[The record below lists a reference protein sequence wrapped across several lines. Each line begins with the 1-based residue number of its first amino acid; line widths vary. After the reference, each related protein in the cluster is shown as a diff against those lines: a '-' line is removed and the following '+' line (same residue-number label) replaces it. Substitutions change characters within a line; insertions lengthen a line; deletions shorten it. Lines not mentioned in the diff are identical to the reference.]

1 MPATVSWVLAEDT
14 RLLGQRQ
21 RTFLWHSKQHEF
33 YDHVGLPAPQVPQR
47 RPRVIQ
53 VDAVHALRFN
63 HCRGK
68 LSLGTPA
75 FWDEL
80 QAHRKPVLQRET
92 ISHSPGQ

>member
-33 YDHVGLPAPQVPQR
+33 YDHVGLLAPQVPQR
-47 RPRVIQ
+47 QPGVIQ

-63 HCRGK
+63 RCRGK

-80 QAHRKPVLQRET
+80 QAHLQTCAPEGDSIR
-92 ISHSPGQ
+92 SPGQ